1 MARWRFLFLTQLLH
15 GLKDLFLLG
24 GVGLGIGGEISS
36 LGRRSFSLNF
46 RNCYCRSHQTYMQ
59 RTLGAGSRLRLSAS
73 QSNLA
78 TEFCWDCE
86 FLTHMINFFA
96 GLAILSGNVMYLQKS
111 LFLSGDYCKIGYQLK
126 TYFCKE
132 ASLVIKLMEL
142 VFFVPGRL
150 NAVIIYSLIVMSLI
164 KCGRW

>member
-46 RNCYCRSHQTYMQ
+46 RNCRSHQTYMQ
-59 RTLGAGSRLRLSAS
+59 RTLGAGSRVRLSAS

-86 FLTHMINFFA
+86 FLTHMIRFFA
-96 GLAILSGNVMYLQKS
+96 GLAILSGNVLYLQKS
-111 LFLSGDYCKIGYQLK
+111 LFFVWRLLQNRLPTKDLLLQRG
-126 TYFCKE
+126 
-132 ASLVIKLMEL
+132 
-142 VFFVPGRL
+142 VF
-150 NAVIIYSLIVMSLI
+150 
-164 KCGRW
+164 